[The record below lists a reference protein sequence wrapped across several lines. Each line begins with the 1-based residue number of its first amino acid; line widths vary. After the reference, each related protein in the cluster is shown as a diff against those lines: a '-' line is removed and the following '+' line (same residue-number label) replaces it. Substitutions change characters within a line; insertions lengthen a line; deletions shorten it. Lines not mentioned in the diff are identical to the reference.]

1 MTFIYIYDERIL
13 FFFKSFKVRALHYND
28 LTKAIE
34 VHLHFCVYCTMLKPW
49 GLYIND
55 VNPFPMRYSIRIA
68 R

>member
-49 GLYIND
+49 GLYI
-55 VNPFPMRYSIRIA
+55 
-68 R
+68 